1 METETKTP
9 APVLH
14 KKTFKNKNNKRS
26 EKKPTDGKNGAG
38 KGTLTS
44 QLLDAAAANLA
55 SATPE
60 ERAARLAKAKARREK
75 KQKKNKAASGEKS
88 KKSKT
93 EKETKTPAPAAT
105 PEIPA
110 VPLSQEMKAKMEQQ
124 KAKRME

>member
-1 METETKTP
+1 MGKVKKPQPMETETKTP

-14 KKTFKNKNNKRS
+14 KKTFKNKNNKKS

-44 QLLDAAAANLA
+44 QLLDVAAANLA

-75 KQKKNKAASGEKS
+75 KQKKNKAASGSEKS
-88 KKSKT
+88 NKSKAG
-93 EKETKTPAPAAT
+93 KETKTPAPAAT
-105 PEIPA
+105 PPE
-110 VPLSQEMKAKMEQQ
+110 
-124 KAKRME
+124 

>member
-1 METETKTP
+1 MG
-9 APVLH
+9 
-14 KKTFKNKNNKRS
+14 KNKNSKNN
-26 EKKPTDGKNGAG
+26 EKKPTEKGAG

-88 KKSKT
+88 KKTKA
-93 EKETKTPAPAAT
+93 EKETKTPASTTT
-105 PEIPA
+105 PELPA
-110 VPLSQEMKAKMEQQ
+110 VPLSQEMKAKM
-124 KAKRME
+124 